1 MFHVCLCRSAK
12 KRFDEEDDFKTRAR
26 EAVTRLQSGDEEA
39 LAAWKRICDASRR
52 EFEAIYSRLGV
63 TLTERGES
71 FYNPMLKNVVDE
83 LKERGIA
90 ELSEGAMCVF
100 VEGSSVPLIVQK
112 TDGGF
117 GYASTDMA
125 ALKHRLNEE
134 KAEWIIYVT
143 DIGQAQHFDLVFA
156 AGRKAGWLPAKDGPE
171 VGEQGQELNGRVGAG
186 VGREEGQGVFKKMDV
201 DHAGIVRT

>member
-1 MFHVCLCRSAK
+1 
-12 KRFDEEDDFKTRAR
+12 
-26 EAVTRLQSGDEEA
+26 
-39 LAAWKRICDASRR
+39 
-52 EFEAIYSRLGV
+52 
-63 TLTERGES
+63 
-71 FYNPMLKNVVDE
+71 MLKDVVNE

-100 VEGSSVPLIVQK
+100 VEGSTVPLIVQK
-112 TDGGF
+112 SDGGY

-156 AGRKAGWLPAKDGPE
+156 AGRKAGWLPAEDGLE
-171 VGEQGQELNGRVGAG
+171 VRGDQLSPISSFCSCSASSICSHPPFVIEKRKYKLVTPAG
-186 VGREEGQGVFKKMDV
+186 
-201 DHAGIVRT
+201 T